1 MKSIKKIAP
10 NKCKILDDKRELE
23 EILKKKQI
31 FGKAEIQH
39 KCHGSA
45 DNLFPINIDE
55 KKKNECKKKADFEK
69 KLEKISK
76 IKQRKKIEK
85 FSKIKQKVKQI
96 KSRYRRS
103 KTDPVRNTFAINSLG
118 ALIVTS
124 TIIYIYIAGILSLF
138 FSEANFYFMREM
150 MRILECISISI
161 VSYFFGGIF
170 SKTEKISDEDEW

>member
-1 MKSIKKIAP
+1 MKNIKEVVANEHKIS
-10 NKCKILDDKRELE
+10 ND
-23 EILKKKQI
+23 KKKLEDFLKTRQM
-31 FGKAEIQH
+31 FGKAETQH
-39 KCHGSA
+39 KRCGSVN
-45 DNLFPINIDE
+45 NLFSINMDE
-55 KKKNECKKKADFEK
+55 KKKNLCKKKADFEE
-69 KLEKISK
+69 KLEKIAK

-96 KSRYRRS
+96 KSRYKRS
-103 KTDPVRNTFAINSLG
+103 RTDPVRNTFAINSLG

-170 SKTEKISDEDEW
+170 SKTEKIFDEDE